1 MVFRDPSST
10 DRSSEAVGSQLS
22 AFHPTLGTSGGIT
35 PLSSSRQDN
44 NCFKFGPTDPRS
56 LIQSHAAVRSSAI
69 LPSFPSG
76 RPVIASWFIL
86 TNVRE
91 PIYSDLFPLL
101 TQHCGFS
108 KDSGLKIIDLTDWA
122 MAELQS

>member
-1 MVFRDPSST
+1 MESHPCPQAGKIIIASSW
-10 DRSSEAVGSQLS
+10 A
-22 AFHPTLGTSGGIT
+22 
-35 PLSSSRQDN
+35 N
-44 NCFKFGPTDPRS
+44 NPRS

-101 TQHCGFS
+101 TQHRRSS
-108 KDSGLKIIDLTDWA
+108 KDSSLKIIDLLTDWA